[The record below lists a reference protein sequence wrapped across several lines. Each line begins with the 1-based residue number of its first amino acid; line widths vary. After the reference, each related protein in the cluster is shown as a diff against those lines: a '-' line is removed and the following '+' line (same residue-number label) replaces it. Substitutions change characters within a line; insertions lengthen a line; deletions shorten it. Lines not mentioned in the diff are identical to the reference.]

1 MEVVGRDC
9 RCWDDQATDRSV
21 SAVRGTSSGGD
32 LCLYLYRLVAGMKDL
47 GSESKVSP
55 ALSGTAEPF
64 SVVVVNHSA
73 AHPVAEVEVGAV

>member
-1 MEVVGRDC
+1 
-9 RCWDDQATDRSV
+9 
-21 SAVRGTSSGGD
+21 
-32 LCLYLYRLVAGMKDL
+32 MKDL